1 MTDMTDWEWRQEFMG
16 FFLIMIMILVVLLSL
31 AGLCLYMSRIY
42 YVDAKKAIQARTFC
56 LAAQTSSIAQIG
68 PQIQVAQMV

>member
-1 MTDMTDWEWRQEFMG
+1 MTGWEWRQEFFG

-42 YVDAKKAIQARTFC
+42 YIDAKKAIQARNFC
-56 LAAQTSSIAQIG
+56 LDAQTSSVAQIKAMA
-68 PQIQVAQMV
+68 QIQTAQIV